1 MPIPSSVIPSKPRV
15 SRKRPATVTTPAPP
29 ALALVAAVY
38 SEVDLTITLTFDRA
52 IDYTGFDGTQISVF
66 DPVDNNQQYLGTG
79 GVSFMAADTIE
90 VQLVSTGA
98 YAGDFIHLDVTAATG
113 IIATDGGAWAGV
125 MDLVLPF
132 P

>member
-1 MPIPSSVIPSKPRV
+1 MLVIPPPKKPRRGK
-15 SRKRPATVTTPAPP
+15 SIGNAATHAPP
-29 ALALVAAVY
+29 APLTLVAAVY

-52 IDYTGFDGTQISVF
+52 IDYTAFNGTQVQVF

-79 GVSFMAADTIE
+79 GVIFMAADTIE

-98 YAGDFIHLDVTAATG
+98 YAGDYIHLDATAATG
-113 IIATDGGAWAGV
+113 IVARDGGAWAGV
-125 MDLVLPF
+125 VDLVLPF

>member
-1 MPIPSSVIPSKPRV
+1 MVKFKPVPFIPKKRKTQTPSVPVPLPV
-15 SRKRPATVTTPAPP
+15 
-29 ALALVAAVY
+29 LVAAVY

-52 IDYTGFDGTQISVF
+52 IDYTAFDGTQVQVF

-79 GVSFMAADTIE
+79 GVIFMAADTIE

-98 YAGDFIHLDVTAATG
+98 YAGDFIHLDATAATG
-113 IIATDGGAWAGV
+113 IVANDGGAWAGV
-125 MDLVLPF
+125 LDLVLPF